1 MRSRI
6 YEGFVE
12 HIRVKPVFHRLRYPL
27 YFYCIDL
34 DELPEMDKKLPLFG
48 FNCMRPVSI
57 YDADYLEVG
66 KRSIKDKVMHLL
78 GQSSLAD
85 EVQRICLVTQPRY
98 FMSIFNPVSF

>member
-34 DELPEMDKKLPLFG
+34 DELFEMDKKLPLFG
-48 FNCMRPVSI
+48 YNSHAACIHP
-57 YDADYLEVG
+57 
-66 KRSIKDKVMHLL
+66 
-78 GQSSLAD
+78 
-85 EVQRICLVTQPRY
+85 
-98 FMSIFNPVSF
+98 